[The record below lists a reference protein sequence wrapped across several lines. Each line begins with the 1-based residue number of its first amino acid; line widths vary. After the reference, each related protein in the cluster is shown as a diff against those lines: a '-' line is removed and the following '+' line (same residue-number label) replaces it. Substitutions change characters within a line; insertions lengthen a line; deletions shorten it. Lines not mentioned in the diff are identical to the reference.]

1 MSHVDEYHDAMVALL
16 ELVWGEGFMA
26 PGGTGNVSRMVEGM
40 APGGKDVLD
49 IGCGIGGPA
58 CYLAGTYGARVVGID
73 LEKPLIERA
82 DRLREQMNVG
92 DLVEFRQVDGN
103 GLPFDDNSFDI
114 VMSSGALTQTEDKL
128 GMFRDCFRILRGGG
142 YITCYDWMK
151 TDGNY
156 SDDMKYWFKMEG
168 LTYAMETLER
178 HGELLEQAG
187 FVNISTMDAS
197 DWYRNRARSEY
208 EHLRGDLY
216 DKTVALIGREQADH
230 FVENWRA
237 LVVVC
242 EKGEMRQGYY
252 RGMKP
257 GTRDA

>member
-1 MSHVDEYHDAMVALL
+1 MSHNDEYHDAMVVLL
-16 ELVWGEGFMA
+16 ETVWGEGFMA

-40 APGGKDVLD
+40 RPRGKNILD

-58 CYLAGTYGARVVGID
+58 CYLANEYGAHVVGID

-82 DRLREQMNVG
+82 KRLAVKMNVG
-92 DLVEFRQVDGN
+92 EFIEFQQVAGN
-103 GLPFDDNSFDI
+103 GLPFDNNSFDI
-114 VMSSGALTQTEDKL
+114 VMSSGALTQTEDKP
-128 GMFRDCFRILRGGG
+128 GMFRECFRVLRDGG

-151 TDGNY
+151 TDGDY

-168 LTYAMETLER
+168 LTYAMETLDR
-178 HGELLEQAG
+178 HGVLLEQAG
-187 FVNISTMDAS
+187 FTAVTTMDAS
-197 DWYRNRARSEY
+197 EWYKNQARAEY
-208 EHLRGDLY
+208 ENLKGGLY
-216 DKTVALIGREQADH
+216 DKTVELIGKEQADH

-237 LVVVC
+237 LVTVC

-257 GTRDA
+257 QT

>member
-1 MSHVDEYHDAMVALL
+1 VSHNDEYHDDMVTLL

-26 PGGTGNVSRMVEGM
+26 PGGTGNVDRMVAGM
-40 APGGKDVLD
+40 DPGGKDILD

-58 CYLAGTYGARVVGID
+58 CYLAAGYGARVVGID
-73 LEKPLIERA
+73 LEKPLIDRA
-82 DRLREQMNVG
+82 AWLAEKRNVEA
-92 DLVEFRQVDGN
+92 LVEFQHVDGN
-103 GLPFDDNSFDI
+103 GLSFDDNSFDI
-114 VMSSGALTQTEDKL
+114 VMSSGALTQTADKL
-128 GMFRDCFRILRGGG
+128 GMFRDCYRVLRDGG

-151 TDGNY
+151 TDDDY

-168 LTYAMETLER
+168 LTYAMETLDR

-187 FVNISTMDAS
+187 FINVITRDAS
-197 DWYRNRARSEY
+197 EWYRNQARAEY
-208 EHLRGDLY
+208 ENLKGDLY
-216 DKTVALIGREQADH
+216 DKTVELIGKEQADY

-237 LVVVC
+237 LVAVC

-257 GTRDA
+257 GT